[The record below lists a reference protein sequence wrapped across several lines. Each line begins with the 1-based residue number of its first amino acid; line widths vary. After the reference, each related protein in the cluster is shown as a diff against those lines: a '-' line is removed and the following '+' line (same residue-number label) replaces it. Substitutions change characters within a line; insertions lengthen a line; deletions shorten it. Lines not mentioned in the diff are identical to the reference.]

1 MAVFPKQEMDILALA
16 NAMIAGYQANPG
28 DFPHADVP
36 AMQAATDDF
45 RNGLLITVCFRAMA
59 KIKTEEKDAA
69 LDALVANMTVQL
81 QQSEVDTANDPG
93 KLELIG
99 WGKKTP
105 AQPSNPPNQPRALEA
120 IMQGP
125 GTVFLDW
132 KSPII
137 GGKGG
142 PVRAYIIYRREQP
155 QGGGAFGNWEQAGM
169 ALETKALL
177 TNQSQR
183 RQLEYRIIA
192 VNSAGISIPS
202 NTAAVVL

>member
-16 NAMIAGYQANPG
+16 NAMLAGYQANPG

-36 AMQAATDDF
+36 VLQTATDDF
-45 RNGLLITVCFRAMA
+45 RNGLLVAVCFRAMA
-59 KIKTEEKDAA
+59 KIKTEEKDTA
-69 LDALVANMTVQL
+69 LEALVANMTVQL

-155 QGGGAFGNWEQAGM
+155 QAGGAFGNWEQAGM
-169 ALETKALL
+169 ALETQALL
-177 TNQSQR
+177 TNESQR
-183 RQLEYRIIA
+183 RQIEYRIIA
-192 VNSAGISIPS
+192 VNSAGISVPS

>member
-1 MAVFPKQEMDILALA
+1 MAQFPKQEMDMFALA
-16 NAMIAGYQANPG
+16 HAMISGYQTNPG
-28 DFPHADVP
+28 DFLNADLT
-36 AMQAATDDF
+36 ALQDATEQVRQF
-45 RNGLLITVCFRAMA
+45 LLGVVCFRAMA
-59 KIKTEEKDAA
+59 KIKTEEKDTAF
-69 LDALVANMTVQL
+69 DALVANMTTQL

-132 KSPII
+132 KSPIV

-142 PVRAYIIYRREQP
+142 PVRAYVIYRREQP
-155 QGGGAFGNWEQAGM
+155 QGGGAFGSWEQAGM
-169 ALETKALL
+169 ALETQALL

-183 RQLEYRIIA
+183 RQIEYRIIA
-192 VNSAGISIPS
+192 VNSAGISVPS

>member
-1 MAVFPKQEMDILALA
+1 MAQFPKQEMDILALA
-16 NAMIAGYQANPG
+16 NAMISEYQTNPG

-36 AMQAATDDF
+36 ALQTATDDF
-45 RNGLLITVCFRAMA
+45 RNGLLVTVCFRAMA

-69 LDALVANMTVQL
+69 LEALVANMTVQL

-99 WGKKTP
+99 CGPKAP
-105 AQPSNPPNQPRALEA
+105 AQPSNPPNQPRAVEA

-125 GTVFLDW
+125 GTVYLDW
-132 KSPII
+132 KTPII

-142 PVRAYIIYRREQP
+142 PVRAYVIYRREQA

-169 ALETKALL
+169 ALETQALL

-183 RQLEYRIIA
+183 RQIEYRIIA
-192 VNSAGISIPS
+192 VNSAGISVPS

>member
-1 MAVFPKQEMDILALA
+1 
-16 NAMIAGYQANPG
+16 
-28 DFPHADVP
+28 
-36 AMQAATDDF
+36 
-45 RNGLLITVCFRAMA
+45 MA
-59 KIKTEEKDAA
+59 KIKTEEKDTA
-69 LDALVANMTVQL
+69 LDALVFNMTVQL

-105 AQPSNPPNQPRALEA
+105 AQPTNPPNQPRALEA

-142 PVRAYIIYRREQP
+142 PVRAYVIYRREQP
-155 QGGGAFGNWEQAGM
+155 QGGAPQSGGALGSWEQAGM
-169 ALETKALL
+169 ALETQALL

-183 RQLEYRIIA
+183 RQIEYRIIA